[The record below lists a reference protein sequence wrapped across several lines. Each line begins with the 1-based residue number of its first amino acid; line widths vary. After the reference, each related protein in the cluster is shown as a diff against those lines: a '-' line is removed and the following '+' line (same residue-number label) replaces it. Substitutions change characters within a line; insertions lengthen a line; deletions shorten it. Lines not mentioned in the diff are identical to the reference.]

1 MGKFEG
7 KVLEN
12 MNTRDKLFNRF
23 KKSRLHSDK
32 DLNKKEKYNTLKLEK
47 LKISVHAK
55 EKTQI

>member
-1 MGKFEG
+1 
-7 KVLEN
+7 

-32 DLNKKEKYNTLKLEK
+32 DLYKKEKYNTLKLEN